1 MEKSLER
8 VWYYDTEIGRVGI
21 AENGNAITEITL
33 LKTCLGPGIT
43 RLLDPEIKEETPLSP
58 VGAGITRPIK
68 EETQLL
74 KTAAE
79 QLKEYLAGNR
89 QTFDLPLDPRGTE
102 FQKSV
107 WNALLDIPFGEIR
120 SYKQVAEA
128 IGNPKACRAVGMA
141 NNKNPILIV
150 IPCHRVIGSNGS
162 LVGYGGGID
171 LKENLLK
178 LEGFEV
184 KKKD

>member
-21 AENGNAITEITL
+21 AENGNAITEIIL
-33 LKTCLGPGIT
+33 LKTHLGAGIT
-43 RLLDPEIKEETPLSP
+43 RLLKFEKE
-58 VGAGITRPIK
+58 

-79 QLKEYLAGNR
+79 QLIDYLAGNR

-102 FQKSV
+102 FQKAV
-107 WNALLDIPFGEIR
+107 WKALLDIPFGEIR

-150 IPCHRVIGSNGS
+150 IPCHRVIGSDGS

-171 LKENLLK
+171 LKEKLLK

>member
-33 LKTCLGPGIT
+33 LKTPVGPGII
-43 RLLDPEIKEETPLSP
+43 RPLKFEKE
-58 VGAGITRPIK
+58 

-102 FQKSV
+102 FQKAV

-120 SYKQVAEA
+120 SYKHVAEA

-150 IPCHRVIGSNGS
+150 IPCHRVIGSDGS

-171 LKENLLK
+171 LKEKLLK

>member
-33 LKTCLGPGIT
+33 LKTPVGPGII
-43 RLLDPEIKEETPLSP
+43 RPLKFEKE
-58 VGAGITRPIK
+58 

-102 FQKSV
+102 FQKAV

-150 IPCHRVIGSNGS
+150 IPCHRVIGSDGS

-171 LKENLLK
+171 LKEKLLK

>member
-33 LKTCLGPGIT
+33 LKTLVGPGII
-43 RLLDPEIKEETPLSP
+43 RPLNP
-58 VGAGITRPIK
+58 K
-68 EETQLL
+68 MEEETQLL

-102 FQKSV
+102 FQKAV

-120 SYKQVAEA
+120 SYKHVAEA

-150 IPCHRVIGSNGS
+150 IPCHRVIGSDGS

-171 LKENLLK
+171 LKEKLLK

>member
-33 LKTCLGPGIT
+33 LKTPVGPGII
-43 RLLDPEIKEETPLSP
+43 RPLKFEKE
-58 VGAGITRPIK
+58 

-102 FQKSV
+102 FQKAV

-150 IPCHRVIGSNGS
+150 IPCHRVIGSDGS

>member
-33 LKTCLGPGIT
+33 LKTPVGPGII
-43 RLLDPEIKEETPLSP
+43 RPLKFEKE
-58 VGAGITRPIK
+58 

-89 QTFDLPLDPRGTE
+89 QAFDLPLDPQGTE
-102 FQKSV
+102 FQKAV

>member
-33 LKTCLGPGIT
+33 LKTPVGTSIT
-43 RLLDPEIKEETPLSP
+43 CPLNLSP
-58 VGAGITRPIK
+58 VGASITRPIK

-79 QLKEYLAGNR
+79 QLIDYLAGNR

-128 IGNPKACRAVGMA
+128 IGNPKACRAVGRA
-141 NNKNPILIV
+141 NNKNPILIM
-150 IPCHRVIGSNGS
+150 IPCHRVIGSDGS

-171 LKENLLK
+171 LKEKLLN